1 VSFSEWDRQCMTL
14 ALDEARRAA
23 TRGEVPVGAVLTRD
37 QQVLANSGNAQI
49 ELHDPTAHAEIRVL
63 RDAAVREGNY
73 RLPNTTLYVSLE
85 PCTMCCG
92 ALIHARV
99 QTLIFG
105 TREPRSGAV
114 ISASQTLDNPLLNH
128 RVQWREG
135 LEETEAAALLRA
147 FFKSAASRAAVCPLQ
162 SAVRCDSLAVPV
174 VSTSLRN
181 DEYCRHK
188 SRLVAPRRSQI

>member
-1 VSFSEWDRQCMTL
+1 MRDRTAGRIREGDVREMEL
-14 ALDEARRAA
+14 G
-23 TRGEVPVGAVLTRD
+23 RGEGGGAGSGGEVRAGEVLTRD
-37 QQVLANSGNAQI
+37 GRVLANSGNAQI

-73 RLPNTTLYVSLE
+73 RLPGTTLYVSLE

-114 ISASQTLDNPLLNH
+114 ISAAQTLDNPLLNH

-147 FFKSAASRAAVCPLQ
+147 FFKA
-162 SAVRCDSLAVPV
+162 
-174 VSTSLRN
+174 
-181 DEYCRHK
+181 
-188 SRLVAPRRSQI
+188 RR

>member
-1 VSFSEWDRQCMTL
+1 MSFSEWDRQCMTL

-23 TRGEVPVGAVLTRD
+23 IRGEVPVGAVLTRD

-73 RLPNTTLYVSLE
+73 RLPGTTLYVSLE

-99 QTLIFG
+99 TTLIFG

-114 ISASQTLDNPLLNH
+114 ISAAQTLDNPLLNH

-147 FFKSAASRAAVCPLQ
+147 FFKA
-162 SAVRCDSLAVPV
+162 
-174 VSTSLRN
+174 
-181 DEYCRHK
+181 
-188 SRLVAPRRSQI
+188 RR

>member
-1 VSFSEWDRQCMTL
+1 MSFSEWDRQCMTL

-37 QQVLANSGNAQI
+37 HRVLANSGNAQI

-73 RLPNTTLYVSLE
+73 RLPGTTLYVSLE

-114 ISASQTLDNPLLNH
+114 ISAAQTLDNPLLNH
-128 RVQWREG
+128 RVLWREG

-147 FFKSAASRAAVCPLQ
+147 FFKA
-162 SAVRCDSLAVPV
+162 
-174 VSTSLRN
+174 
-181 DEYCRHK
+181 
-188 SRLVAPRRSQI
+188 RR

>member
-1 VSFSEWDRQCMTL
+1 MSFSEWDRQCMTL

-23 TRGEVPVGAVLTRD
+23 IRGEVPVGAVLTRD

-73 RLPNTTLYVSLE
+73 RLPGTTLYVSLE

-99 QTLIFG
+99 TTLIFG

-114 ISASQTLDNPLLNH
+114 ISAGRARDNPLLDH

-147 FFKSAASRAAVCPLQ
+147 FFKA
-162 SAVRCDSLAVPV
+162 
-174 VSTSLRN
+174 
-181 DEYCRHK
+181 
-188 SRLVAPRRSQI
+188 RR

>member
-1 VSFSEWDRQCMTL
+1 MSFSEWDRQCMTL

-73 RLPNTTLYVSLE
+73 RLPGTTLYVSLE

-99 QTLIFG
+99 TTLIFG

-114 ISASQTLDNPLLNH
+114 ISAAQTLDNPLLNH

-147 FFKSAASRAAVCPLQ
+147 FFKA
-162 SAVRCDSLAVPV
+162 
-174 VSTSLRN
+174 
-181 DEYCRHK
+181 
-188 SRLVAPRRSQI
+188 RR

>member
-1 VSFSEWDRQCMTL
+1 MTL

-73 RLPNTTLYVSLE
+73 RLPGTTLYVSLE
-85 PCTMCCG
+85 HCTMCCG

-99 QTLIFG
+99 ETLIFG

-114 ISASQTLDNPLLNH
+114 ISAAQTLDNPLLNH

-147 FFKSAASRAAVCPLQ
+147 FFKA
-162 SAVRCDSLAVPV
+162 
-174 VSTSLRN
+174 
-181 DEYCRHK
+181 
-188 SRLVAPRRSQI
+188 RR

>member
-37 QQVLANSGNAQI
+37 HRVLANSGNAQI

-73 RLPNTTLYVSLE
+73 RLPGTTLYVSLE

-114 ISASQTLDNPLLNH
+114 ISAAQTLDNPLLNH

-147 FFKSAASRAAVCPLQ
+147 FFKA
-162 SAVRCDSLAVPV
+162 
-174 VSTSLRN
+174 
-181 DEYCRHK
+181 
-188 SRLVAPRRSQI
+188 RR

>member
-1 VSFSEWDRQCMTL
+1 MSFSEWDRQCMTL
-14 ALDEARRAA
+14 AIDEARRAA

-73 RLPNTTLYVSLE
+73 RLPGTTLYVSLE

-99 QTLIFG
+99 ETLIFG

-114 ISASQTLDNPLLNH
+114 ISAAQTLDNPLLNH

-135 LEETEAAALLRA
+135 LEEIEAATLLRA
-147 FFKSAASRAAVCPLQ
+147 FFKA
-162 SAVRCDSLAVPV
+162 
-174 VSTSLRN
+174 
-181 DEYCRHK
+181 
-188 SRLVAPRRSQI
+188 RR

>member
-1 VSFSEWDRQCMTL
+1 MSFSEWDRQCMTL

-37 QQVLANSGNAQI
+37 HRVLANSGNAQI

-73 RLPNTTLYVSLE
+73 RLPGTTLYVSLE

-114 ISASQTLDNPLLNH
+114 VSAAQTLDNPLLNH

-147 FFKSAASRAAVCPLQ
+147 FFKA
-162 SAVRCDSLAVPV
+162 
-174 VSTSLRN
+174 
-181 DEYCRHK
+181 
-188 SRLVAPRRSQI
+188 RR